1 MTINL
6 FLQFISATAKIGFLN
21 IIGKIHTPE
30 CKNNRIEILT
40 RKLPLLFKDH
50 IYAEVDIYLTEQ
62 YSLQKYKSLESFAL
76 DQTEQFFKPR
86 TFLDLV
92 FLLLLIFWWISA
104 FFFSQTGVFR
114 ATIFT
119 GLIVL
124 FVFTPLY
131 IYLKGD
137 DKSAASPMNR
147 AGKILIFY
155 IIILISTPSS
165 TISNI
170 WGSTI
175 PISYGE
181 LERALVC
188 ILIPF
193 TILLNNFSLKMLKM
207 GYLFYIQ
214 RILQGFWLASLI
226 FYIFKGI
233 QLYHPI
239 DIFPIDFDFLLFIT
253 FFMFLGGSL
262 FPVAPKQLSLST
274 TDLFNQY
281 QALKSPTERIRDAL
295 LAGAFCLLIVLLLKW
310 VDSAYIELFQY
321 TAFLS
326 LLIGF
331 ILIFTPKKQD
341 SRFGSLMSAIS
352 SQGQVI
358 DPSSSLGNRV
368 QNFAKTIQE
377 TEFRKSERVYTI
389 PTDQMKLVSKGKT
402 SVRAS
407 KGAIAVPTV
416 TEKGTALVLMGK
428 SEMETQTEDQEASSK
443 KEIKGTTT
451 IWLKPEEWNKIKLQ
465 LNPKE
470 MSELTEFDLKTAGIN
485 TTTEIFEKTRKAL
498 NDLKSW
504 RGPQG
509 IFSSVLD
516 STPSKYSITETE
528 DYSLVRL
535 PGVYVFESNMLELVN
550 VLGGLVKVIEVK
562 GVGQYVQVLGG
573 FVTVLETTDYSF
585 VQTPFVSV
593 IETPVG
599 EKVRVFGID
608 IQEGDPIDLEEM
620 RTKII
625 QDKQNF
631 DQLFTKRVESLFK
644 EDPQLLLTDSKGE
657 KTGFI
662 VGEDELL
669 SDVPTRGKGLKA
681 MKGLKGLKSL
691 KGIEGYDSKHRHRH
705 KHSPRAPSPPLPP
718 PPPRKRKKI
727 TVRFPSD
734 LNSEEIPVDH
744 PQLQEIEEALTRIEE
759 SINATDEKFLN
770 NEISE
775 KKHTEIINR
784 LNVRKEKLQRKKEE
798 LNDNLKPKLV

>member
-1 MTINL
+1 MTEYQL
-6 FLQFISATAKIGFLN
+6 
-21 IIGKIHTPE
+21 PE
-30 CKNNRIEILT
+30 
-40 RKLPLLFKDH
+40 
-50 IYAEVDIYLTEQ
+50 
-62 YSLQKYKSLESFAL
+62 YKSLEGFAL

-92 FLLLLIFWWISA
+92 FLLLMIFWWIST
-104 FFFSQTGVFR
+104 FFFPQTGLFR
-114 ATIFT
+114 ATIFA
-119 GLIVL
+119 GLMAL
-124 FVFTPLY
+124 FIFTPLY
-131 IYLKGD
+131 IYFIGD
-137 DKSAASPMNR
+137 DKSAASSMNR

-155 IIILISTPSS
+155 VLIIISTPNTTIPDIWDSTILIS
-165 TISNI
+165 
-170 WGSTI
+170 
-175 PISYGE
+175 YAE

-193 TILLNNFSLKMLKM
+193 TILLSRFSLKILKM

-214 RILQGFWLASLI
+214 RILQGFLLSSLI

-233 QLYHPI
+233 KLYHPI
-239 DIFPIDFDFLLFIT
+239 EIFPMDFDFLLFIT
-253 FFMFLGGSL
+253 FFMFLVSNL
-262 FPVAPKQLSLST
+262 FPVAPKQLTLST

-281 QALKSPTERIRDAL
+281 QALKSPTERFRDAL
-295 LAGAFCLLIVLLLKW
+295 LAGGFFLLIVLLLRW
-310 VDSAYIELFQY
+310 VNSAYVELFQFS
-321 TAFLS
+321 AFLS

-341 SRFGSLMSAIS
+341 SRFGSLMNAVS
-352 SQGQVI
+352 GQVRVI
-358 DPSSSLGNRV
+358 DPSSNLGNRV
-368 QNFAKTIQE
+368 QNFVQTIQE
-377 TEFRKSERVYTI
+377 TEFQKTERVYTI

-402 SVRAS
+402 SVTAR

-428 SEMETQTEDQEASSK
+428 SEMETQSKDQETSSK
-443 KEIKGTTT
+443 KEIIGTTT
-451 IWLKPEEWNKIKLQ
+451 IWLKPEEWDKIKLQ
-465 LNPKE
+465 LSPKE
-470 MSELTEFDLKTAGIN
+470 MSELTEIDLKTAGIDA
-485 TTTEIFEKTRKAL
+485 TTEIFEKTRKAL

-516 STPSKYSITETE
+516 TTPSKYSITETE

-573 FVTVLETTDYSF
+573 FVTVLETNDYSF

-593 IETPVG
+593 IETQFG

-608 IQEGDPIDLEEM
+608 IQEGNPINLEEI

-631 DQLFTKRVESLFK
+631 DQLFSKRVEALFR

-657 KTGFI
+657 KMGFI

-669 SDVPTRGKGLKA
+669 SDTQTREKGLKA
-681 MKGLKGLKSL
+681 IKGLKGLKAIKS
-691 KGIEGYDSKHRHRH
+691 YDSKHKRKPKR
-705 KHSPRAPSPPLPP
+705 SSSPP
-718 PPPRKRKKI
+718 PPPSPRKKKKV
-727 TVRFPSD
+727 TLHFPSD
-734 LNSEEIPVDH
+734 LNNEGIQIDH

-759 SINATDEKFLN
+759 SINAADEKFLN

-775 KKHTEIINR
+775 DKHTEIINR
-784 LNVRKEKLQRKKEE
+784 LKVRKEKLQRKKDK
-798 LNDNLKPKLV
+798 LGNNLEPKLV